1 MTVKVFIKRHIRQD
15 KLDEAQALL
24 NDFRSIAI
32 RQPGYISG
40 ETLVNHYDNCSIT
53 VVSTWHSLEDWIQW
67 QESKERETNEAQ
79 LEDLLEDSTKYE
91 IYDVGRHHE
100 DTQQHL

>member
-15 KLDEAQALL
+15 KIDQALTML
-24 NDFRSIAI
+24 NDFRSMAI

-40 ETLVNHYDNCSIT
+40 ETLVNHYDNRSIT
-53 VVSTWHSLEDWIQW
+53 VVSTWHSLEDWIHW

-79 LEDLLEDSTKYE
+79 LEDLLEEPTKYE
-91 IYDVGRHHE
+91 IYDVGRHHK
-100 DTQQHL
+100 DT